1 MSERV
6 SEIKSSIEKI
16 VSVFEEE
23 ILRLQE
29 ETDALKRELQGVKSE
44 LNEIKKGIGNNEDLF
59 AAPQTES
66 RKEPEDKKPV
76 TAEFGAISDVLFEV
90 VEDEGDDER
99 PSLLGELFSAPDSIA
114 KKAQEKGLLWMT
126 DIPGEKVDDITD
138 AISLNDKLFFIREL
152 FGGDD
157 EQFSLTIDRLNE
169 AKSFNQALSE
179 CRSAFTE
186 WDETSD
192 AVYRFYMAVRRKFA

>member
-6 SEIKSSIEKI
+6 SEIKSLIEKI

-23 ILRLQE
+23 ILQLQE
-29 ETDALKRELQGVKSE
+29 KTDALKKELQGIKSE
-44 LNEIKKGIGNNEDLF
+44 LNEIKRDTDNGDYAL
-59 AAPQTES
+59 AALRTES

-114 KKAQEKGLLWMT
+114 KKAQENGLLWMT
-126 DIPGEKVDDITD
+126 DIPGEKVDDIID

-169 AKSFNQALSE
+169 AKSFNQVLSE
-179 CRSAFTE
+179 CRSVFPE

-192 AVYRFYMAVRRKFA
+192 AVYRFYMTVRRKFA